1 MCLPAPAIPVVIV
14 TRDRRERLLSTLARL
29 AALPERPSVVVVD
42 NGSRDGTVAAVRAR
56 HRDVE
61 VLALDRDH
69 GAAAR
74 NVGLRSVDAPY
85 VSLCDDDSWWAP
97 GALERAARAM
107 DAAPRVAV
115 LAARV
120 LVGDEERLDPTCELM
135 AASPM
140 PPAAGLPWPRVL
152 GFVACGAVV
161 RREAVLAVGG
171 FDRHYG
177 IGGEENQPRAQPRRR
192 GMVAGLRARRGGPS
206 PSSRRRT
213 SGAVAPGARPETT
226 CGPPGCTARRPRRRG
241 VRRRSSRAPAPRRR
255 WRSSPRCA
263 ARRGCSAAA
272 DRSLPRSSVSC
283 SWSSARR
290 GGVRPRPG
298 ATRPGG
304 ARTVAAGR
312 GRARGPAR
320 RPASSRSTPAHRA
333 GRRPWGARPC

>member
-1 MCLPAPAIPVVIV
+1 MGLRAPAIPVVIV

-29 AALPERPSVVVVD
+29 AALPERPPVVVVD

-74 NVGLRSVDAPY
+74 NVGLRSLDAPY

-120 LVGDEERLDPTCELM
+120 LVGDEERLDPTCALM

-177 IGGEENQPRAQPRRR
+177 IGGEENQLALNLAAAGWWLAYAPDVVAHHHPAAGGRRR
-192 GMVAGLRARRGGPS
+192 PWRRAR
-206 PSSRRRT
+206 
-213 SGAVAPGARPETT
+213 
-226 CGPPGCTARRPRRRG
+226 TARNDLWTTWLH
-241 VRRRSSRAPAPRRR
+241 RSPAT
-255 WRSSPRCA
+255 A
-263 ARRGCSAAA
+263 ARRSAAILA
-272 DRSLPRSSVSC
+272 G
-283 SWSSARR
+283 A
-290 GGVRPRPG
+290 G
-298 ATRPGG
+298 ATAPL
-304 ARTVAAGR
+304 ALVAALR
-312 GRARGPAR
+312 GAPRVLR
-320 RPASSRSTPAHRA
+320 
-333 GRRPWGARPC
+333 GRRPLAPAIERELRLVERSAGARQVQRSGGS

>member
-1 MCLPAPAIPVVIV
+1 
-14 TRDRRERLLSTLARL
+14 
-29 AALPERPSVVVVD
+29 VVD

-74 NVGLRSVDAPY
+74 NVGLRSLDAPY

-177 IGGEENQPRAQPRRR
+177 IGGEENQLALNLAAAGWWLAYAPDV
-192 GMVAGLRARRGGPS
+192 VAHHHPG
-206 PSSRRRT
+206 RRRT
-213 SGAVAPGARPETT
+213 SGAVAPGADGPKRPVDHLAAPLAAH
-226 CGPPGCTARRPRRRG
+226 GGAAFGGDPRGRRRLGAAGARRR
-241 VRRRSSRAPAPRRR
+241 
-255 WRSSPRCA
+255 A
-263 ARRGCSAAA
+263 ARR
-272 DRSLPRSSVSC
+272 
-283 SWSSARR
+283 
-290 GGVRPRPG
+290 
-298 ATRPGG
+298 
-304 ARTVAAGR
+304 AAGAPQPPTAR
-312 GRARGPAR
+312 SRDRA
-320 RPASSRSTPAHRA
+320 
-333 GRRPWGARPC
+333 